1 MFDNLGWPEIAALL
15 LIALFIIGP
24 ERLPKV
30 LRELGKL
37 IRKIRRM
44 ATDATKDISE
54 EVGTD
59 IDITDLHPKTFIRK
73 HVLSEEDEE
82 VLKNPLKSALS
93 DIQKQAQPLKDDL
106 NETASAINSTSLR
119 GKGSGSSTTPAVTSG
134 SDDAASDSSEGDTM
148 AASTSDAAPKD
159 TGTAAPTGSARDVST
174 FGDAT

>member
-30 LRELGKL
+30 LREIGKL

-44 ATDATKDISE
+44 ASDATKDISE

-82 VLKNPLKSALS
+82 ALKNPLKSALS

-106 NETASAINSTSLR
+106 DETAAAINSTSLR
-119 GKGSGSSTTPAVTSG
+119 SQASPSKAVTSG
-134 SDDAASDSSEGDTM
+134 PEETESEPDDSKDTTVESNDSSDTE
-148 AASTSDAAPKD
+148 STVSSANRRDA
-159 TGTAAPTGSARDVST
+159 ST